1 MESAGTKHKGYVQ
14 ARTDGIATLGV
25 DGAAAYKAQA
35 H

>member
-1 MESAGTKHKGYVQ
+1 MESAGTRKERYVQ

-25 DGAAAYKAQA
+25 DGAAAIKAQA